1 MNRFVKSAAF
11 LSAMGVC
18 SLSIAAEPLVDV
30 GWIKD
35 HSCDEGV
42 RVLDIRN
49 PIDGGSRTAYL
60 QGHIPCAVYTDYL
73 KGGWRS
79 EVGGVPGQLSSPD
92 ALAKL
97 IGDLGIDNDTHVVVY
112 HHGKNA
118 VDMGSATRM
127 YWTFKVLGHDNV
139 SVLNGGYLAY
149 AVDPNNKIEKGNNKP
164 EPRTFTPSLR
174 AEMVITKEDVKAAIE
189 DDGIVLV
196 DMRPNPPVRRHQ
208 PASQVQAQRH
218 HSDRPEPPRELVD
231 GQRRRQCSGPRR
243 SCGNSMPSP
252 TSIPRRTRLRSATP
266 ATGRP
271 WGGSSAASCWA
282 TATLRS
288 TTGRWWNGAR
298 MRACR
303 WTVKS
308 RLNKAIRGV
317 LLCTLAAATPSA
329 AADSVVLRD
338 LLLCPAELL
347 VLHADARRYFRTEP
361 SDPRSRG
368 LHNRISARAGHPA
381 PDMPALRVGVVE
393 APGRRRPLHRA
404 HQAASGVVRLGRCSP
419 SFSPAWRSLPA
430 TRPSIPRTSFSTGK
444 AARTSARPERSI
456 GGFATDVTLPPA
468 PGSENPAEPLHR
480 MARGLPREEFF
491 ARMLL
496 GVRGTPGHRTVQS
509 VDGAGDRCHDAVS
522 HRRARAWRSFA
533 GSQSRS
539 RDVMAIK

>member
-149 AVDPNNKIEKGNNKP
+149 AVDPNNKLEKGNNKP

-174 AEMVITKEDVKAAIE
+174 TEMVITKEDVKAAIE

-196 DMRPNPPVRRHQ
+196 DMRPNHQFVGINRHPRSKRNGTIPTALSLPESWLTVNGGGMFRPPEELRQLYALANVD
-208 PASQVQAQRH
+208 PASNQIAFCNTGHWASLGWFV
-218 HSDRPEPPRELVD
+218 SSELL
-231 GQRRRQCSGPRR
+231 
-243 SCGNSMPSP
+243 GN
-252 TSIPRRTRLRSATP
+252 
-266 ATGRP
+266 GN
-271 WGGSSAASCWA
+271 
-282 TATLRS
+282 ATLYDGS
-288 TTGRWWNGAR
+288 MVEW
-298 MRACR
+298 
-303 WTVKS
+303 
-308 RLNKAIRGV
+308 
-317 LLCTLAAATPSA
+317 SA
-329 AADSVVLRD
+329 D
-338 LLLCPAELL
+338 E
-347 VLHADARRYFRTEP
+347 
-361 SDPRSRG
+361 
-368 LHNRISARAGHPA
+368 
-381 PDMPALRVGVVE
+381 
-393 APGRRRPLHRA
+393 
-404 HQAASGVVRLGRCSP
+404 
-419 SFSPAWRSLPA
+419 SLPMD
-430 TRPSIPRTSFSTGK
+430 RQVSI
-444 AARTSARPERSI
+444 E
-456 GGFATDVTLPPA
+456 
-468 PGSENPAEPLHR
+468 
-480 MARGLPREEFF
+480 
-491 ARMLL
+491 
-496 GVRGTPGHRTVQS
+496 
-509 VDGAGDRCHDAVS
+509 
-522 HRRARAWRSFA
+522 
-533 GSQSRS
+533 
-539 RDVMAIK
+539 